1 MQWKRGKKNGPTLCQ
16 LAQLDS
22 GPFSLLNN
30 IVPRLVFALGGQ
42 TLGGRLEGLLIS
54 KAQGRAKTFNL
65 VYIALQ
71 LQFICKAFLFQ
82 SKTAFK
88 VVRPICLQF
97 ILCGP

>member
-1 MQWKRGKKNGPTLCQ
+1 MAFVEMGSPVIFRTHPFDQKTWPCVQWKRGKKNGPTLCQ

-30 IVPRLVFALGGQ
+30 IVPRLVFALGGE

-65 VYIALQ
+65 VL
-71 LQFICKAFLFQ
+71 
-82 SKTAFK
+82 
-88 VVRPICLQF
+88 
-97 ILCGP
+97 